1 MDMRERNIVHLDLDT
16 FFVSVERLKDG
27 SLAGKPVLI
36 GGMSDRAVVASCSY
50 EARQYG
56 VHSAMPMK
64 MARNLC
70 EDAVIIRG
78 DMELY
83 TKYSRMVTEII
94 AEEAPL
100 YEKASVD
107 EHYIDITGMDRFF
120 GCMKW
125 TRELKQKIVHH
136 TGLPVSYGLSVN
148 KTVSKIAAGEAKP
161 NGQLEVVRGR
171 VIPFLSPLSIR
182 KIPMIGD
189 KTYRLLRSMGIQYI
203 RTLQGMPVE
212 MMEKV
217 LGKNGQEVW
226 KKANGID
233 AAPVKSYSEQK
244 SMSTERTFEKDSTDV
259 VHLRELLVSM
269 VEKLAYQLRRKQK
282 LTACVTVKIRY
293 SNFDTHTL
301 QKRIPYTA
309 LDHVL
314 IATARELF
322 DRLYKRRLLIRLIG
336 VRFSHLVGGVQ
347 QLDLF
352 EDTPEMIRL
361 YLALDNL
368 RHRYGRKAV
377 LRAVGISN
385 REKMKE
391 EEEEILEQG
400 NITGHPLPQDI
411 QQRASWQLG
420 GSSFQRLWKVNR
432 PDYLTGN
439 RT

>member
-1 MDMRERNIVHLDLDT
+1 MHLDLDT
-16 FFVSVERLKDG
+16 FFVSVERLKNS
-27 SLAGKPVLI
+27 SLVGKPVLI

-64 MARNLC
+64 LARNLC
-70 EDAVIIRG
+70 QDAVIIRG
-78 DMELY
+78 DMETY
-83 TKYSRMVTEII
+83 TKYSRMVTDII

-100 YEKASVD
+100 HEKASID

-125 TRELKQKIVHH
+125 TQELKRKIVLH
-136 TGLPVSYGLSVN
+136 TGLPVSCGLSVN

-161 NGQLEVVRGR
+161 NGQLEVVRNR

-189 KTYRLLRSMGIQYI
+189 KTYHLLRSMGIQTI
-203 RTLQGMPVE
+203 RTLQLMPVE
-212 MMEKV
+212 MVEKV
-217 LGKNGQEVW
+217 LGKNGQLVW

-233 AAPVKSYSEQK
+233 PSPVRPYSEQK
-244 SMSTERTFEKDSTDV
+244 SIGTERTFEKDSTDI
-259 VHLRELLVSM
+259 VHLKELLVGM
-269 VEKLAYQLRRKQK
+269 VEKLAYLLRKKQK

-293 SNFDTHTL
+293 ANFDTHSL
-301 QKRIPYTA
+301 QKRIPYTS

-314 IATARELF
+314 IGTAKELF
-322 DRLYKRRLLIRLIG
+322 DRLYRRRIRIRLIG

-361 YLALDNL
+361 YLALDRL
-368 RHRYGRKAV
+368 RYRYGRKAV
-377 LRAVGISN
+377 LRAVGIGS
-385 REKMKE
+385 REEIKE
-391 EEEEILEQG
+391 EEDYLEERGTTAGPLPEEIE
-400 NITGHPLPQDI
+400 
-411 QQRASWQLG
+411 QRASWQLG
-420 GSSFQRLWKVNR
+420 GSTFQRLWKVNR
-432 PDYLTGN
+432 PDYLTGKKG
-439 RT
+439 